1 MCAPYQCAQ
10 SKKDIGNN
18 SQAQDN
24 IQSLKTTD
32 GQNQINYALRIAH
45 CALKKVSRE
54 TIQKNSAIPFK

>member
-10 SKKDIGNN
+10 SKNDIGNN

-45 CALKKVSRE
+45 
-54 TIQKNSAIPFK
+54 